1 MKRTLVKLTL
11 SLFALAALGAVGP
24 AEQQS
29 RTVLGKIDHQAL
41 LEAVPGI
48 PATSAEAGKRAY
60 GPDMKA
66 QDESKGL
73 DSFYAP
79 FNKRL
84 AAARDVIKEALA
96 NRERNRE
103 ELGQRAKAQA
113 EASPIV
119 SRMGG
124 TDKIAEMS
132 EEEQKRAAA
141 QAVGSYQQSLSGAP
155 ANTSSGGGMQA
166 MMDRMMND
174 PAYQERFE
182 KMSQKEQ
189 EAELQKYMGNAHAPA
204 PPTGQTAAEQ
214 QAKQATKE
222 TTAVMGKQKELSDI
236 IQRIRG
242 IDGEFVK
249 KDQAIMATPGG
260 YDQIAKDVG
269 VRIEKLPVV
278 ARGEGG
284 DVVDPVKLQVLE
296 RERATRD
303 RSRAAWELQQRAAL
317 YAQRKARYKEV
328 ATAYAAWLRQNM
340 GPVNTQ
346 TAQLLDDGTVEMAV
360 TCEDD
365 LIGLAEGLAKYTERA
380 TADAAQWEQAYQKK
394 MSEPVAHS
402 GL

>member
-1 MKRTLVKLTL
+1 MERTPMKLTL
-11 SLFALAALGAVGP
+11 ALFALAALAAVGL

-41 LEAVPGI
+41 LESVPGI

-66 QDESKGL
+66 QDESKAL

-103 ELGQRAKAQA
+103 ELGQRARAQA

-124 TDKIAEMS
+124 TEKIAEMS

-155 ANTSSGGGMQA
+155 GNTSSGGGMQA
-166 MMDRMMND
+166 MTERMMND

-204 PPTGQTAAEQ
+204 PPTGQTAAERE
-214 QAKQATKE
+214 AKQATKE
-222 TTAVMGKQKELSDI
+222 TTTVVAGQNELGNI
-236 IQRIRG
+236 MQRMRAG
-242 IDGEFVK
+242 DAEFAT
-249 KDQAIMATPGG
+249 KDKAILAAPGG
-260 YDQIAKDVG
+260 HDQIAKEIG
-269 VRIEKLPVV
+269 ARIQKLPVV
-278 ARGEGG
+278 GHGEAG
-284 DVVDPVKLQVLE
+284 DIVDPIKLQALE
-296 RERATRD
+296 REQVTRSRTRAT
-303 RSRAAWELQQRAAL
+303 WELQQRAAL
-317 YAQRKARYKEV
+317 YAQRKARYKEGA
-328 ATAYAAWLRQNM
+328 ATYAAWLKKNL
-340 GPVNTQ
+340 GPVSSQ
-346 TAQLLDDGTVEMAV
+346 TAQLLDDATVEMALQ
-360 TCEDD
+360 CEEQ
-365 LIGLAEGLAKYTERA
+365 LIGLSEDLAKYT
-380 TADAAQWEQAYQKK
+380 ADATRYAAQHEWLYQKK
-394 MSEPVAHS
+394 MSEH
-402 GL
+402 

>member
-1 MKRTLVKLTL
+1 MERTPMKLTL
-11 SLFALAALGAVGP
+11 ALFAIAALAAVGL

-29 RTVLGKIDHQAL
+29 RAVLGKIDHQAL

-60 GPDMKA
+60 GPDTQA

-73 DSFYAP
+73 DPFYAP

-84 AAARDVIKEALA
+84 AAARDVIRQALA

-103 ELGQRAKAQA
+103 ELGQRARAQA

-141 QAVGSYQQSLSGAP
+141 RAVGGYQQSLSGAP
-155 ANTSSGGGMQA
+155 DNTSSGGMQA

-204 PPTGQTAAEQ
+204 PPTGQTAAEK
-214 QAKQATKE
+214 QAKQAAKE
-222 TTAVMGKQKELSDI
+222 TTTVVAGQNELGNI
-236 IQRIRG
+236 MQRIRAG
-242 IDGEFVK
+242 DAEFAN
-249 KDQAIMATPGG
+249 KDKAILAAPGG
-260 YDQIAKDVG
+260 HDQIAKEIG
-269 VRIEKLPVV
+269 ARIEKLPVIGHSE
-278 ARGEGG
+278 AG
-284 DVVDPVKLQVLE
+284 DIVDPIKLQALE
-296 RERATRD
+296 REQVTRSRTRAT
-303 RSRAAWELQQRAAL
+303 WELEQRAAL
-317 YAQRKARYKEV
+317 YAQRKAQYKEGA
-328 ATAYAAWLRQNM
+328 ATYTAWLKKNL
-340 GPVNTQ
+340 GPVSSQ
-346 TAQLLDDGTVEMAV
+346 TAQLMDNATVEMALQ
-360 TCEDD
+360 CEEQ
-365 LIGLAEGLAKYTERA
+365 LIGLSEDLSKYAAEA
-380 TADAAQWEQAYQKK
+380 TRYAAQHEWLYQKK
-394 MSEPVAHS
+394 MSEH
-402 GL
+402 

>member
-1 MKRTLVKLTL
+1 
-11 SLFALAALGAVGP
+11 
-24 AEQQS
+24 
-29 RTVLGKIDHQAL
+29 
-41 LEAVPGI
+41 
-48 PATSAEAGKRAY
+48 
-60 GPDMKA
+60 
-66 QDESKGL
+66 
-73 DSFYAP
+73 
-79 FNKRL
+79 
-84 AAARDVIKEALA
+84 
-96 NRERNRE
+96 
-103 ELGQRAKAQA
+103 
-113 EASPIV
+113 
-119 SRMGG
+119 
-124 TDKIAEMS
+124 
-132 EEEQKRAAA
+132 
-141 QAVGSYQQSLSGAP
+141 
-155 ANTSSGGGMQA
+155 
-166 MMDRMMND
+166 
-174 PAYQERFE
+174 
-182 KMSQKEQ
+182 
-189 EAELQKYMGNAHAPA
+189 
-204 PPTGQTAAEQ
+204 
-214 QAKQATKE
+214 
-222 TTAVMGKQKELSDI
+222 MGKQKELSDI
-236 IQRIRG
+236 IQRMRG